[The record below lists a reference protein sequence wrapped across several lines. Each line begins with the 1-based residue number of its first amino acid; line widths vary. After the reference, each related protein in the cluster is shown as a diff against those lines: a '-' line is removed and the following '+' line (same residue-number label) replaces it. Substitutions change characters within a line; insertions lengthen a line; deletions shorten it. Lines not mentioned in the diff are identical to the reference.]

1 MPRVPKPS
9 LTDVAREAGVSIA
22 TVSRALSQPD
32 LLRADTLERVRAVA
46 ARLGYRPDRA
56 ARALASGRSNTIGV
70 VIPTL
75 NSPIFADALQ
85 EMQRTLSDAGYQLL
99 VASHEYDPAGE
110 FAAVD
115 RLLAHGIDGLI
126 LVGGTRPDPTW
137 QLVVSSG
144 VPVVQMWCGHP
155 DHACVG
161 VDNHRAGYLVASH
174 LLALGHKRI
183 AVITGPLR
191 HNDRQRERLRGIR
204 DALGEAGLALPA
216 GFHTEQPLSV
226 PGGRLGCSILLELAD
241 RPTAIIG
248 TIDVIA
254 IGAIVEC
261 RARGLPAPQGM
272 SVAGIDNIELS
283 AHVSP
288 SLTTV
293 DIPSSKIGSEAAH
306 RVLALIKGEA
316 SRDHVLLPIE
326 LVERHSTS
334 RPGTLAGDT
343 DRRTRAASGQTGGA

>member
-1 MPRVPKPS
+1 MPRARKPS
-9 LTDVAREAGVSIA
+9 LMDVAREAGVSIA

-46 ARLGYRPDRA
+46 SRLGYRPDRA
-56 ARALASGRSNTIGV
+56 ARALASGRSNTFGV

-75 NSPIFADALQ
+75 NSPIFADSLQ

-99 VASHEYDPAGE
+99 VASHEYDPAAE

-115 RLLAHGIDGLI
+115 RLLAHGIDGLF
-126 LVGGTRPDPTW
+126 LVGGTRPDATW

-155 DHACVG
+155 DYACVG
-161 VDNHRAGYLVASH
+161 VDNRRAGRLVASH
-174 LLALGHKRI
+174 LLSLGHQRI
-183 AVITGPLR
+183 AVVTGPLR
-191 HNDRQRERLRGIR
+191 NNDRQRERLQGIKQ
-204 DALGEAGLALPA
+204 ALGEAGLALSA
-216 GFHTEQPLSV
+216 SYHTEQPLSV

-248 TIDVIA
+248 TVDVIA

-261 RARGLPAPQGM
+261 RARGLPVPQQM

-293 DIPSSKIGSEAAH
+293 DIPSMKIGSEAAH
-306 RVLALIKGEA
+306 RVLALTKATA

-326 LVERHSTS
+326 LVERYSTA
-334 RPGTLAGDT
+334 RPSSLSGYA
-343 DRRTRAASGQTGGA
+343 DRRDLSDDGRTARS